1 MSTAWTATR
10 APQLLPHMGSQVPR
24 PWDPQGGRPSGV
36 QGGGHACPG
45 HGQWVDPVEP
55 KSFPRPQ
62 RPFPGPASGV
72 NTPTCAPAP
81 APLPRAWRD
90 SDVCPCRGDGVEGCP
105 PSSAMGGGWPV
116 GGSTGLHHPARGW
129 WAQVRPR
136 GRQGGSVHVWGKV
149 GGPTVQGVLD
159 TWGPGGRAGGWA
171 NTCRGSRR
179 AASPCPGPA
188 LGHCGLQAT
197 VGGPLPSPGGAGGTR
212 LLEAR
217 ARECDLPPGA
227 HASRGDKAQN
237 N

>member
-1 MSTAWTATR
+1 MNTAWTATR

-62 RPFPGPASGV
+62 RPFPSPASGV

-90 SDVCPCRGDGVEGCP
+90 SDVCPCRGDGVEGYP
-105 PSSAMGGGWPV
+105 PSSATGGGWPV

-149 GGPTVQGVLD
+149 GRPHG
-159 TWGPGGRAGGWA
+159 
-171 NTCRGSRR
+171 
-179 AASPCPGPA
+179 
-188 LGHCGLQAT
+188 
-197 VGGPLPSPGGAGGTR
+197 PGGAGYLGPRRAGRGLGKHVQREPTGCLSLSRPSPGTLWAPGYR
-212 LLEAR
+212 RGPPSQPRGGRRHTPLGGQSPGVRSASWSS
-217 ARECDLPPGA
+217 REP
-227 HASRGDKAQN
+227 RR
-237 N
+237 